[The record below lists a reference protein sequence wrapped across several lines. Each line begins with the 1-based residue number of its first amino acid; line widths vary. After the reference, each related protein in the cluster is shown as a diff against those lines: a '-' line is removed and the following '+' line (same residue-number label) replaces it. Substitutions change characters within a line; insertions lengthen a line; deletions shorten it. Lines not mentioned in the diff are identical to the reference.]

1 MIPHSI
7 FSRISNLCVAF
18 RFSEIV
24 FEPPSFWLALEDFFL
39 LDFFD
44 AIGRSNNLVQWE
56 ILMISD
62 QRRFGNDRKIN
73 PCHGKTREQPANCY

>member
-1 MIPHSI
+1 
-7 FSRISNLCVAF
+7 
-18 RFSEIV
+18 
-24 FEPPSFWLALEDFFL
+24 LEDFFL

-62 QRRFGNDRKIN
+62 PRRFGNDRNTN
-73 PCHGKTREQPANCY
+73 PCYGKTREQPANCY